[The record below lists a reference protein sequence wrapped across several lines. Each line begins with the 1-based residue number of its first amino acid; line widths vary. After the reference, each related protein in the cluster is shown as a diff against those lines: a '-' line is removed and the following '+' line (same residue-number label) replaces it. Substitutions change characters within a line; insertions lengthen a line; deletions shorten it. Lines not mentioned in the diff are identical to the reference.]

1 MNRTTTLFLSVAT
14 VVLTFAISADVE
26 AQSLTNPTKLYTG
39 AVLSLGSEE
48 AVNEAILYVY
58 EDPYSTPVT
67 SSRITTNT
75 SEYRVL
81 LDPATLY
88 WFRVEALGHFTD
100 DFMVASPRGT
110 NYEELKFDLHI
121 RPIPIDSTLYRGTP
135 FEGETAA
142 WGDQAGM
149 KGVLAFMLEN
159 PTVKVEIGVGLEVNE
174 VDPLTQDRVNAIKQ
188 LFREMEVSTTRI
200 KWDRKV
206 GDQFGTI
213 TMKISGFETP

>member
-1 MNRTTTLFLSVAT
+1 MNRTIFLSVAT
-14 VVLTFAISADVE
+14 AVSILTISAVGE

-39 AVLSLGSEE
+39 AVLSHGSEE
-48 AVNEAILYVY
+48 PVNEAILYVY
-58 EDPYSTPVT
+58 EDPYPTPVT

-75 SEYRVL
+75 AEYRVL
-81 LDPATLY
+81 LDPAKLY

-100 DFMVASPRGT
+100 DFMVASPRGS

-135 FEGETAA
+135 FEGETAT
-142 WGDQAGM
+142 WGDEAGI
-149 KGVLAFMLEN
+149 KNVLAFMIEN
-159 PTVKVEIGVGLEVNE
+159 PTVKVEIGIGLEVNE

-200 KWDRKV
+200 KWDRKL
-206 GDQFGTI
+206 DDPFGTV
-213 TMKISGFETP
+213 TMKISGFEMP